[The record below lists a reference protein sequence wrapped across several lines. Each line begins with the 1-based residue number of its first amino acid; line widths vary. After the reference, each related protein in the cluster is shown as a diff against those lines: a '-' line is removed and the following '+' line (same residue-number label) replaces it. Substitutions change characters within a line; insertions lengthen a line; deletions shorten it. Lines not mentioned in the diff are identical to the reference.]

1 MTCPHQTCINPH
13 LGMLGCMVCE
23 ESMSD
28 IIKFTLPVI
37 PTAQARPKITVR
49 AKPGHAY
56 KTGAQQA
63 NERTLEA
70 WLKDH
75 APKTPLAG
83 PLCLEFVAG
92 MPCPASASKRARA
105 AMLSGENAP
114 AKKPDLDNL
123 AKQLKDAMTR
133 MGFWGDDAQIVRLAC
148 EKIYTE
154 QGFWQVSVYPAVS
167 RQAAFGDVV

>member
-1 MTCPHQTCINPH
+1 MPCPHETCINPH
-13 LGMLGCMVCE
+13 LEMLGCMVCE

-37 PTAQARPKITVR
+37 PTAQARPK
-49 AKPGHAY
+49 
-56 KTGAQQA
+56 A

-75 APKTPLAG
+75 APKTPLDG